1 MDDLIIVQ
9 GGPHQL
15 YTIFLSK
22 ETLLV
27 SLVMIPDIVRSWSW
41 TIPMDELETKQISQ
55 YPISC
60 PFVQRVVQDKDV
72 IFSSFTRVFA
82 SYVS

>member
-1 MDDLIIVQ
+1 
-9 GGPHQL
+9 
-15 YTIFLSK
+15 
-22 ETLLV
+22 
-27 SLVMIPDIVRSWSW
+27 MIPDIVRSWSW
-41 TIPMDELETKQISQ
+41 TIPMDELEMKQISQ

-72 IFSSFTRVFA
+72 IYSSFTKVFA